1 MYYCTEIEYVTIPCL
16 HSEGRCILEILQY
29 WVLYNHHCGS
39 SVEPNIFFSQTSVY
53 YKYVFLLRSPIKIK
67 TIEIYQ
73 LMSFT
78 MQLKLSPTPN
88 TQWGPGTRTPPHWD
102 IKSVEFLAVSN
113 KLWWSAPLQQLQQLQ
128 PTSNLMTRMQNMR
141 LQNKLKVVAAFICLP
156 ISASPM
162 HPNIFGKTSQT
173 IHFDIQQ
180 QQYKI

>member
-1 MYYCTEIEYVTIPCL
+1 MYYCIEIEYVTIIPYL

-29 WVLYNHHCGS
+29 WVLYNHHYGS
-39 SVEPNIFFSQTSVY
+39 RAEPNIFFHKHLYTANV
-53 YKYVFLLRSPIKIK
+53 LIIRSPIKIK
-67 TIEIYQ
+67 TMEIYQ

-102 IKSVEFLAVSN
+102 IKSVEFLVVSN

-141 LQNKLKVVAAFICLP
+141 LQNKLKVCSIYLSF
-156 ISASPM
+156 SASPM
-162 HPNIFGKTSQT
+162 HVNIFGKTTNINTSFCHST
-173 IHFDIQQ
+173 AII
-180 QQYKI
+180 II

>member
-1 MYYCTEIEYVTIPCL
+1 MYYCIEIEYVTIIPYL

-29 WVLYNHHCGS
+29 WVLYNHHYGS
-39 SVEPNIFFSQTSVY
+39 RAEPNIFFHKHLYIANV
-53 YKYVFLLRSPIKIK
+53 LIIRSPIKIK
-67 TIEIYQ
+67 TMEIYQ

-102 IKSVEFLAVSN
+102 IKTVEFLVVSN
-113 KLWWSAPLQQLQQLQ
+113 KLWWSAPLQQLQQLQQLQ

-141 LQNKLKVVAAFICLP
+141 LQNKFKVGAAFICLP

-162 HPNIFGKTSQT
+162 HPNIFGKTANININT
-173 IHFDIQQ
+173 
-180 QQYKI
+180 